1 MSRLLPVL
9 ALTGALVGLPATSAS
24 ADLTVP
30 TALPSPLPTTSL
42 PVEEPVPTVEVPTL
56 AVTEPITAATSEP
69 APGPT
74 SAGTADTS
82 SPKISPPPA
91 PALPALPVLPGVTLP
106 GGSQSPPSSGGS
118 GGDNGSGGT
127 SARSPLGDDVLPAAL
142 EDELCTVLTTLLGPL
157 PEQIKGLP
165 RTVIDELP
173 TQITDIVPADVL
185 ATVTL
190 QCPTPAPA
198 AAAPA
203 GVQPVQQV
211 KEAPKTRTAPQAAS
225 GRVTP
230 AGLASLP
237 HTGLVAGV
245 PVLGTVLL
253 LLGLALRR
261 RARA

>member
-56 AVTEPITAATSEP
+56 AVTEPITAAISEP

-74 SAGTADTS
+74 AAGTADTS
-82 SPKISPPPA
+82 SPKFSPPPA
-91 PALPALPVLPGVTLP
+91 PALPALPALPGVTLP

-190 QCPTPAPA
+190 TCPTPAPG

-203 GVQPVQQV
+203 GVQQVQQV
-211 KEAPKTRTAPQAAS
+211 KAPKTRTAPQATS

-237 HTGLVAGV
+237 HTGIVAGV

-253 LLGLALRR
+253 LLGLVLRR

>member
-30 TALPSPLPTTSL
+30 TALPSPLPTASL

-82 SPKISPPPA
+82 SPTFSSPPA
-91 PALPALPVLPGVTLP
+91 PALPALPGVTLP

-118 GGDNGSGGT
+118 GGDHGSGGT

-157 PEQIKGLP
+157 PEQVKGLP

-190 QCPTPAPA
+190 QCPTPAPG

-203 GVQPVQQV
+203 GVQQVQQV
-211 KEAPKTRTAPQAAS
+211 KQAPKTRTAPQATS

-253 LLGLALRR
+253 LLGLVLRR